1 MHGPARFAATIGFT
15 AVLLAGVVHAVSSAQ
30 DSTLAI
36 EMTEG
41 QLVTLDTRA
50 TSLGTLVRALCTKA
64 GVQLRGFE
72 APDRPIAATYDNVP
86 LRDVLQRLLRDETYM
101 IGVRAGADPQE
112 VEVAWIHVT
121 ASKIAGRVSATVP
134 MSEATVTPP
143 VPANAPSGLS
153 GIGVPSEVIVDAL
166 ASSDEAKRKAA
177 TLQIAEYLDNNP
189 GSLDNFLSADVSAN
203 VDELTPYAYA
213 HEALQTLS
221 LREQNPVN
229 RARLDGIA
237 KSLRLKNGGPSK
249 KPTFAEL
256 MQKGTPN

>member
-1 MHGPARFAATIGFT
+1 
-15 AVLLAGVVHAVSSAQ
+15 
-30 DSTLAI
+30 
-36 EMTEG
+36 
-41 QLVTLDTRA
+41 
-50 TSLGTLVRALCTKA
+50 
-64 GVQLRGFE
+64 
-72 APDRPIAATYDNVP
+72 
-86 LRDVLQRLLRDETYM
+86 M
-101 IGVRAGADPQE
+101 IGVRAGAGADPQE

-134 MSEATVTPP
+134 TPEATVTPP

-189 GSLDNFLSADVSAN
+189 VDAFLSADVSAN
-203 VDELTPYAYA
+203 VDELTPYVYA

-256 MQKGTPN
+256 MQKGTQH